1 MKKLDL
7 NPKIATLTLI
17 LILSISAVMITLPTV
32 NAQQTKATVAY
43 LGAMPNPVG
52 VNQQVL
58 LHIGITESLAS
69 AEMGWEDMTV
79 EVTRPDGTSETLGPY
94 KTDSTGGTGDI
105 YTPTM
110 AGTYEMY
117 TVFPQQTVITGGGFM
132 GPEVEITYTGS
143 HSETLYLEVTEEP
156 IQYYP
161 GHALPTEYWSRP
173 IDSQLREWSSIS
185 GSWTHDPDNL
195 YAPYNDA
202 PETAHILWEKE
213 IATGGLA
220 GGELG
225 GYSYG
230 IGDAYE
236 GKWPSRFIIAG
247 KLYYTPGGTS
257 ADLPRVYYC
266 VDLHTGEEIWNKVF
280 MNNETIDFAQIL
292 YWDGMNYH
300 GAFPYLYVET
310 GGGGGYFG
318 PASPMTWNAFD
329 ALTGDWRFS
338 ITNVPSGTKLYDE
351 NNQMYI
357 LDVDTMNGWM
367 ALWSMKDLVSLQS
380 GGFYGGSWGNSA
392 HGIAFDADDGSAAA
406 AGAWIWNVSI
416 PTGLVG
422 SVQAASYGDRVIG
435 ASISTEEVSMWGLSL
450 EPGDEG
456 DEIFTN
462 TWDAPSYWSEL
473 NITVSGFA
481 GGWVAW
487 SFEDKVAVLYTK
499 ETREEFGFS
508 LETGDNIW
516 GPTPKEQYL
525 NALEDSSAYVR
536 NIAYGK
542 LYSVSVSGIVYCYD
556 VQTGDVEWTYEVNDP
571 YSEMLWS
578 NNWWVKPLFI
588 SDGKIYISHTE
599 HSPVDPRPR
608 GAPFV
613 CLDAITGEVVF
624 RIDGAF
630 RTTRWGGRGIIGDS
644 IIALMDTY
652 DQRVYAIGK
661 GPSKLTLE
669 APMSGVTVGSD
680 VILRG
685 MVTDVSPGTESAE
698 IAMRFPNGVPAV
710 ADESMSDWMLYV
722 YKQFEQ
728 PMSVKGVTV
737 IFSAVDPDNN
747 YIDLNRVT
755 SDGAGYYSFA
765 FKPDKEG
772 IYTIIATFEGTEGYY
787 GTYAETAIVVG
798 PAPTPAAPIEPE
810 EPVEPIEPTEPTTT
824 APFIT
829 TEVAIIIAVV
839 AVAVIGVVAFVL
851 LRRRK

>member
-17 LILSISAVMITLPTV
+17 LLLAISAVAITLPTV
-32 NAQQTKATVAY
+32 NAQQTKASVAY

-69 AEMGWEDMTV
+69 SEMGWEDMTV
-79 EVTRPDGTSETLGPY
+79 EVTRPDGTTETLGPY
-94 KTDSTGGTGDI
+94 KTDSTGGTGDV

-143 HSETLYLEVTEEP
+143 HSETLYLEVLDDP
-156 IQYYP
+156 ITYYP
-161 GHALPTEYWSRP
+161 GHNLPTEYWSRP
-173 IDSQLREWSSIS
+173 IDAQLREWYSIS

-195 YAPYNDA
+195 EAPYNDA

-213 IATGGLA
+213 LATGGLA

-236 GKWPSRFIIAG
+236 GKWPSRFIMAG
-247 KLYYTPGGTS
+247 KLYYTEGGTS
-257 ADLPRVYYC
+257 ADLPRTYHC
-266 VDLHTGEEIWNKVF
+266 VNLHTGEEIWSKVF

-300 GAFPYLYVET
+300 GAFPYLYVES
-310 GGGGGYFG
+310 GGYDY
-318 PASPMTWNAFD
+318 MTGTSLPTTWYAFD
-329 ALTGDWRFS
+329 AYTGDWRFS
-338 ITNVPSGTKLYDE
+338 IAGIPSGTKLYDE

-357 LDVDTMNGWM
+357 LQTNTAAGWM
-367 ALWSMKDLVSLQS
+367 ALWSMTDLVIGQS
-380 GGFYGGSWGNSA
+380 GGFYAGSWGNSA
-392 HGIAFDADDGSAAA
+392 HGVTFDAADGSPAAA
-406 AGAWIWNVSI
+406 AAWVWNVSI
-416 PTGLVG
+416 PSGLVG

-435 ASISTEEVSMWGLSL
+435 ASISTEEVSLWGLSL
-450 EPGDEG
+450 EAGDEG
-456 DEIFTN
+456 DEIFQN
-462 TWDAPSYWSEL
+462 TWDAPAYWSEL

-487 SFEDKVAVLYTK
+487 SFEDQVAVLYTK
-499 ETREEFGFS
+499 ETRENFGFDLDS
-508 LETGDNIW
+508 GENLW
-516 GPTPKEQYL
+516 GPTDSEQYL
-525 NALEDSSAYVR
+525 NALEDSSAYVK
-536 NIAYGK
+536 NIAYGNF
-542 LYSVSVSGIVYCYD
+542 YSVSVSGIVYCYD
-556 VQTGDVEWTYEVNDP
+556 VRSGELQWTYEVTDP

-578 NNWWVKPLFI
+578 NNWWVKPLFF
-588 SDGKIYISHTE
+588 SEGKLYISHTE

-613 CLDAITGEVVF
+613 CLDAMTGDVVF

-652 DQRVYAIGK
+652 DQRIYAIGK
-661 GPSKLTLE
+661 GPTELTIE
-669 APMSGVTVGSD
+669 APMSGVTVGSN

-685 MVTDVSPGTESAE
+685 TIMDVSPGTQTPE
-698 IAMRFPNGVPAV
+698 IAMRFPKGVPAV
-710 ADESMSDWMLYV
+710 ADADMSEWMLYV

-728 PMSVKGVTV
+728 PTVDGVTV
-737 IFSAVDPDNN
+737 IFSAINPNGE
-747 YIDLNRVT
+747 YQDLNRVT
-755 SDGAGYYSFA
+755 SDGAGFYSFS
-765 FKPDKEG
+765 FKPDMEG
-772 IYTIIATFEGTEGYY
+772 VYTIFATFEGSEGYY
-787 GTYAETAIVVG
+787 GSCVETAFVVD
-798 PAPTPAAPIEPE
+798 PAPTPASPMEPE
-810 EPVEPIEPTEPTTT
+810 EPEPEVPVEPTEPA
-824 APFIT
+824 APLIT
-829 TEVAIIIAVV
+829 TEVAIIIAAVAAIAVV
-839 AVAVIGVVAFVL
+839 AVAVFFV

>member
-1 MKKLDL
+1 MHYFKQTKNCIVAFLVL
-7 NPKIATLTLI
+7 LLT
-17 LILSISAVMITLPTV
+17 ISAIAITLPSV
-32 NAQQTKATVAY
+32 SAQDDIQHKATVAY

-69 AEMGWEDMTV
+69 PEDGWEDMTV
-79 EVTRPDGTSETLGPY
+79 EVTKPDGSHETLGPY
-94 KTDSTGGTGDI
+94 RTDSTGGTGDI
-105 YTPTM
+105 YVPDM

-117 TVFPQQTVITGGGFM
+117 TVFPEQTVETTAGFF
-132 GPEVEITYTGS
+132 GPPVEITYKES
-143 HSETLYLEVTEEP
+143 HSETLYLEVTEDP
-156 IQYYP
+156 IEFHP
-161 GHALPTEYWSRP
+161 GHALPNEYWSRP
-173 IDSQLREWSSIS
+173 IDSQLREWYSIS
-185 GSWTHDPDNL
+185 GSWPFDPLNL

-202 PETAHILWEKE
+202 PETAHILWEE
-213 IATGGLA
+213 ELTTGGLA

-225 GYSYG
+225 GLSYG

-236 GKWPSRFIIAG
+236 GKWSTRLILAG
-247 KLYYTPGGTS
+247 KLYYEIGGSRNDAKHETI
-257 ADLPRVYYC
+257 C
-266 VDLHTGEEIWNKVF
+266 VDLHTGEEQWRKVF
-280 MNNETIDFAQIL
+280 MNNNSISFGQIL

-300 GAFPYLYVET
+300 GAFAYLYVST
-310 GGGGGYFG
+310 GGNWY
-318 PASPMTWNAFD
+318 AFD
-329 ALTGDWRFS
+329 AATGDWRFT
-338 ITNVPSGTKLYDE
+338 IENIPSGTTLYGP
-351 NNQMYI
+351 NNELYI
-357 LDVDTMNGWM
+357 LQTNTANGWM
-367 ALWSMKDLVSLQS
+367 ALWSMNDLVTLHAS
-380 GGFYGGSWGNSA
+380 GYSGGSWGNSA
-392 HGIAFDADDGSAAA
+392 HGGTFDAAENSTAAE
-406 AGAWIWNVSI
+406 GAWVWNVTI
-416 PTGLVG
+416 PSGLVG
-422 SVQAASYGDRVIG
+422 SVQQAKYGDRVIG

-450 EPGDEG
+450 EAGDEG

-462 TWDAPSYWSEL
+462 TWDAPAYWSEL

-525 NALEDSSAYVR
+525 NALEDSSSYVR

-556 VQTGDVEWTYEVNDP
+556 VQTGDIEWTYEVNDP

-613 CLDAITGEVVF
+613 CLDAYTGDVVF

-661 GPSKLTLE
+661 GPTQLTLD

-685 MVTDVSPGTESAE
+685 MVTDVSPGTETPQ

-710 ADESMSDWMLYV
+710 SDESMSEWMLYV
-722 YKQFEQ
+722 YKQFEM
-728 PMSVKGVTV
+728 PTDATGVTV
-737 IFSAVDPDNN
+737 VFCAVDPEGN
-747 YIDLNRVT
+747 YMDLDRVT
-755 SDGAGYYSFA
+755 SDGNGYYSFA

-772 IYTIIATFEGTEGYY
+772 IYTIIATFEGSGAYY
-787 GTYAETAIVVG
+787 GSFAETSIVVG
-798 PAPTPAAPIEPE
+798 PAVSASTPIDN
-810 EPVEPIEPTEPTTT
+810 EPVDNEPVDNNEPTSE
-824 APFIT
+824 APFIS
-829 TEVAIIIAVV
+829 TEIAIIAAV
-839 AVAVIGVVAFVL
+839 AVAAVIGVAAYWML
-851 LRRRK
+851 KRK